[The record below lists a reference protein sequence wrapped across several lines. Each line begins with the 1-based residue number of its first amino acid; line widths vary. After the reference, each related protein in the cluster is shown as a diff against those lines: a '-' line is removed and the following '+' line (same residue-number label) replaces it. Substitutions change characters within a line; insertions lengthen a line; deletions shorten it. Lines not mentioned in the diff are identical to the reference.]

1 MTREEAARIID
12 GAEVLILNRDVKA
25 FDKAARMAIKAL
37 RELDSQE
44 KQKPMTEWISVNI
57 NDRYAVNKLGEV
69 KNLET
74 DKKLN
79 PSFNKAGYLVVS
91 LYDKQ
96 THMRRTVRV
105 HRLVAEAFIANPEGK
120 EDVNHI
126 DGNKANNAVDN
137 LEWATRSENILHRYR
152 VLGKKSTNIPT
163 PYKPVKC
170 LDTGE
175 VFESRSDAARKANT
189 QPIHIYECC
198 KGKRK
203 TAGGF
208 RWAEMPLPE
217 PPKEEHHAE

>member
-1 MTREEAARIID
+1 MFTTIRNFGEVTSYDTRRSKGGNE
-12 GAEVLILNRDVKA
+12 
-25 FDKAARMAIKAL
+25 M
-37 RELDSQE
+37 S
-44 KQKPMTEWISVNI
+44 EWISVNI
-57 NDRYAVNKLGEV
+57 NDRYAVNRVGEV

-74 DKKLN
+74 NKKLN
-79 PSFNKAGYLVVS
+79 PSFNKAGYRVVS

-96 THMRRTVRV
+96 THKRSTIRV

-126 DGNKANNAVDN
+126 DGNKANNVVEN
-137 LEWATRSENILHRYR
+137 LEWATRSENMLHKCR

-163 PYKPVKC
+163 PYKPVQC

-175 VFESRSDAARKANT
+175 VFESRSEAARKANT

-198 KGKRK
+198 AGKRK

-208 RWAEMPLPE
+208 RWAELPE
-217 PPKEEHHAE
+217 PPKED

>member
-1 MTREEAARIID
+1 MTREEAAR
-12 GAEVLILNRDVKA
+12 K
-25 FDKAARMAIKAL
+25 FDFDTMFNECAIATSEDCKIREESI
-37 RELDSQE
+37 RELDEKE
-44 KQKPMTEWISVNI
+44 KQKPFSEWIRVNI
-57 NDRYAVNKLGEV
+57 NEHYAVNKLGEV

-74 DKKLN
+74 DKKLK

-105 HRLVAEAFIANPEGK
+105 HRLVAEAFIVNPEGK

-126 DGNKANNAVDN
+126 DGNKANNAVEN
-137 LEWATRSENILHRYR
+137 LEWVTRSENILHRYR

-217 PPKEEHHAE
+217 PPKEEHNAE

>member
-1 MTREEAARIID
+1 M
-12 GAEVLILNRDVKA
+12 
-25 FDKAARMAIKAL
+25 
-37 RELDSQE
+37 S
-44 KQKPMTEWISVNI
+44 EWISVNI
-57 NDRYAVNKLGEV
+57 NDRYAVNRVGEV

-74 DKKLN
+74 NKKLN
-79 PSFNKAGYLVVS
+79 PSFNKAGYRVVS

-96 THMRRTVRV
+96 THKRSTIRV

-126 DGNKANNAVDN
+126 DGNKANNVVEN
-137 LEWATRSENILHRYR
+137 LEWATRSENMLHKCR

-163 PYKPVKC
+163 PYKPVQC

-175 VFESRSDAARKANT
+175 VFESRSEAARKANT

-198 KGKRK
+198 AGKRK

-208 RWAEMPLPE
+208 RWAELPNHQRRQSG
-217 PPKEEHHAE
+217 KE